1 VRRASGAPRSEIKE
15 EAEGRGTF
23 AEGEYPMSSARAPD
37 LPPGQINAKHEG
49 TQMTSTQ
56 GALAGIRVLDISRIL
71 GGPYCGQILGDHGA
85 DVLKIEPPQ
94 GDDTRTWGPPFK
106 DGVASYYHGLNRN
119 KRVQHLDFSTEEGR
133 AALLALVAEADVLI
147 ENFKTGTMERWG
159 IGYETLS
166 QRFPRLVWCRVSG
179 FGADGPL
186 GALPGYDAAVQ
197 AMTGIMSVNGEA
209 EGGPLRVGLPVV
221 DMVTGLN
228 AVIGVLLA
236 LQERQRSGRGQ
247 FVEAALYDS
256 GISLLHPHAANWFMD
271 GSAPRRTGNAHPN
284 IYPYDALATGTDPVF
299 VAVGNDRQF
308 ASLCGCIGLPALA
321 TDPRFATAGVRSVNR
336 DALKQRLETAMAAFD
351 GRVLV
356 EQLMAA
362 GVPAAPV
369 LPVAAA
375 LEHPH
380 TAHRGMVVEL
390 EGGYRG
396 IGAPVKLGRT
406 PASYR
411 HAPLTPGDAF
421 LPRADDEATST
432 AAH

>member
-1 VRRASGAPRSEIKE
+1 MNP
-15 EAEGRGTF
+15 T
-23 AEGEYPMSSARAPD
+23 P
-37 LPPGQINAKHEG
+37 N
-49 TQMTSTQ
+49 T

-85 DVLKIEPPQ
+85 DVLKVEPPQ
-94 GDDTRTWGPPFK
+94 GDDTRTWGPPFR

-119 KRVQHLDFSTEEGR
+119 KRTMSLDLGSESGR
-133 AALLALVAEADVLI
+133 EALLALVAEADVLI

-159 IGYETLS
+159 IGYDELS
-166 QRFPRLVWCRVSG
+166 KRFPGLVWCRVSG

-197 AMTGIMSVNGEA
+197 AMTGIMSINGEA
-209 EGGPLRVGLPVV
+209 SGDPLRVGLPVV

-236 LQERQRSGRGQ
+236 LQERQRSGKGQ

-256 GISLLHPHAANWFMD
+256 GLSLLHPHAANWFMD
-271 GSAPRRTGNAHPN
+271 GRKPKRTGNAHPN
-284 IYPYDALATGTDPVF
+284 IYPYDALNTGTDPIF
-299 VAVGNDRQF
+299 LAVGNDRQF
-308 ASLCGCIGLPALA
+308 ASFCRCIGVAELA
-321 TDPRFATAGVRSVNR
+321 EDPLYRDAGSRSVNR
-336 DALKQRLETAMAAFD
+336 EGLKQILEARLASFD
-351 GRVLV
+351 GRTLV
-356 EQLMAA
+356 DELMAA

-369 LPVAAA
+369 LPVDAA

-380 TAHRGMVVEL
+380 PAHREMVVEM

-396 IGAPVKLGRT
+396 IGAPVKLSRT

-411 HAPLTPGDAF
+411 HAPLTPGDGF
-421 LPRADDEATST
+421 LEVPAGAP
-432 AAH
+432 

>member
-1 VRRASGAPRSEIKE
+1 MNASS
-15 EAEGRGTF
+15 
-23 AEGEYPMSSARAPD
+23 
-37 LPPGQINAKHEG
+37 LPPPA
-49 TQMTSTQ
+49 

-85 DVLKIEPPQ
+85 DVLKVEPPQ

-119 KRVQHLDFSTEEGR
+119 KRTMALDLASEDGR

-159 IGYETLS
+159 IGYDALS
-166 QRFPRLVWCRVSG
+166 KRFPRLVWCRVSG

-197 AMTGIMSVNGEA
+197 AMTGIMSINGEA
-209 EGGPLRVGLPVV
+209 DGGPMRVGLPVV

-256 GISLLHPHAANWFMD
+256 GLSLLHPHAANWFLD
-271 GSAPRRTGNAHPN
+271 GRTPQRTGNAHPN
-284 IYPYDALATGTDPVF
+284 IYPYDALATGTDPIF

-308 ASLCGCIGLPALA
+308 ASFCRCIGLPDLAQDERYQHAGARSVHREGLKQQLEAALA
-321 TDPRFATAGVRSVNR
+321 D
-336 DALKQRLETAMAAFD
+336 FD
-351 GRVLV
+351 GRTLV
-356 EQLMAA
+356 DQLMAA

-369 LPVAAA
+369 LSVDAA
-375 LEHPH
+375 LAHPH
-380 TAHRGMVVEL
+380 TAHRGMVVEM

-396 IGAPVKLGRT
+396 VGSPVKLSRT

-411 HAPLTPGDAF
+411 HAPLTPGDGF
-421 LPRADDEATST
+421 LEIDPPAG
-432 AAH
+432 

>member
-1 VRRASGAPRSEIKE
+1 M
-15 EAEGRGTF
+15 TTT
-23 AEGEYPMSSARAPD
+23 SSP
-37 LPPGQINAKHEG
+37 
-49 TQMTSTQ
+49 

-85 DVLKIEPPQ
+85 DVLKVEPPQ

-119 KRVQHLDFSTEEGR
+119 KRVLSLDLGSEAGR
-133 AALLALVAEADVLI
+133 EALLALVAEADVLV

-159 IGYETLS
+159 IGYDELS

-197 AMTGIMSVNGEA
+197 AMTGIMSINGEA
-209 EGGPLRVGLPVV
+209 DGGPLRVGLPVV

-236 LQERQRSGRGQ
+236 LQERTRSGRGQ
-247 FVEAALYDS
+247 LVEAALYDS
-256 GISLLHPHAANWFMD
+256 GLSLLHPHAANWFLD
-271 GSAPRRTGNAHPN
+271 GKEPRRTGNAHPN
-284 IYPYDALATGTDPVF
+284 IYPYDALATGTDPIF

-308 ASLCGCIGLPALA
+308 ASFCRCIGLPTLSD
-321 TDPRFATAGVRSVNR
+321 DPHYRDAGSRSVNR
-336 DALKQRLETAMAAFD
+336 VALKRELETALARFD
-351 GRVLV
+351 GRQLV
-356 EQLMAA
+356 DRLMAA

-369 LPVAAA
+369 LSVDAA

-380 TAHRGMVVEL
+380 TAHRGMVVEM
-390 EGGYRG
+390 EGGFRG
-396 IGAPVKLGRT
+396 IGSPVKLSRT

-411 HAPLTPGDAF
+411 HPPLTPGSAF
-421 LPRADDEATST
+421 EG
-432 AAH
+432 

>member
-1 VRRASGAPRSEIKE
+1 MNAT
-15 EAEGRGTF
+15 EATS
-23 AEGEYPMSSARAPD
+23 PSA
-37 LPPGQINAKHEG
+37 
-49 TQMTSTQ
+49 
-56 GALAGIRVLDISRIL
+56 GALAGIRVLDLSRIL

-85 DVLKIEPPQ
+85 DVLKVEPPG
-94 GDDTRTWGPPFK
+94 GDDTRTWGPPFR

-119 KRVQHLDFSTEEGR
+119 KRIQHLDLTLPADRET
-133 AALLALVAEADVLI
+133 LLALVAEADVLI

-159 IGYETLS
+159 IGHDTLS

-179 FGADGPL
+179 FGSDGPL

-197 AMTGIMSVNGEA
+197 AMTGIMSINGEA

-256 GISLLHPHAANWFMD
+256 GLSLLHPHAANWFMD
-271 GSAPRRTGNAHPN
+271 GRNPKRTGNAHPN
-284 IYPYDALATGTDPVF
+284 IYPYDALRTGTDPVF

-308 ASLCGCIGLPALA
+308 AAFCRVIGLPDLA
-321 TDPRFATAGVRSVNR
+321 QDPNYATAGARSVHR
-336 DALKQRLETAMAAFD
+336 EGLKQTLEAQLAAFD
-351 GRVLV
+351 GRTLV
-356 EQLMAA
+356 DDLMTA

-369 LPVAAA
+369 LPVDAA
-375 LEHPH
+375 LQHPH
-380 TAHRGMVVEL
+380 TLHRGMVVEM

-396 IGAPVKLGRT
+396 LGAPVKLGRT
-406 PASYR
+406 PATYR
-411 HAPLTPGDAF
+411 HAPLTPGERF
-421 LPRADDEATST
+421 EPLG
-432 AAH
+432 

>member
-1 VRRASGAPRSEIKE
+1 MTASPGGA
-15 EAEGRGTF
+15 
-23 AEGEYPMSSARAPD
+23 
-37 LPPGQINAKHEG
+37 
-49 TQMTSTQ
+49 
-56 GALAGIRVLDISRIL
+56 GALAGIRVLDLSRIL

-85 DVLKIEPPQ
+85 DVLKVEPPG

-119 KRVQHLDFSTEEGR
+119 KRIQHLDLTTPEDR
-133 AALLALVAEADVLI
+133 DKLMALVGDADVLV

-159 IGYETLS
+159 IGYAQLS
-166 QRFPRLVWCRVSG
+166 QQFPRLIWCRVSG

-209 EGGPLRVGLPVV
+209 GGDALRVGLPVV

-236 LQERQRSGRGQ
+236 LQERHKSGQGQ

-256 GISLLHPHAANWFMD
+256 GLSLLHPHAANWFMD
-271 GSAPRRTGNAHPN
+271 GRTPRRTGNAHPN
-284 IYPYDALATGTDPVF
+284 IYPYDALRTGTDPIF
-299 VAVGNDRQF
+299 LAVGNDRQF
-308 ASLCGCIGLPALA
+308 AAFCRVVGVPALA
-321 TDPRFATAGVRSVNR
+321 QHADYCTAGGRSVHR
-336 DALKQRLETAMAAFD
+336 DALKPLLEAALAQFD
-351 GRVLV
+351 GRQLV
-356 EQLMAA
+356 EDLMAA

-369 LPVAAA
+369 LSVDAA
-375 LEHPH
+375 LQHPH
-380 TAHRGMVVEL
+380 TAHRGMVVEM

-396 IGAPVKLGRT
+396 LGSPVKLSRT

-411 HAPLTPGDAF
+411 YVPLAQGDRF
-421 LPRADDEATST
+421 LET
-432 AAH
+432 

>member
-1 VRRASGAPRSEIKE
+1 M
-15 EAEGRGTF
+15 T
-23 AEGEYPMSSARAPD
+23 
-37 LPPGQINAKHEG
+37 
-49 TQMTSTQ
+49 TTSTPST

-85 DVLKIEPPQ
+85 DVLKVEPPQ

-106 DGVASYYHGLNRN
+106 EGVASYYHGLNRN

-133 AALLALVAEADVLI
+133 EALLALVAEADVLI

-197 AMTGIMSVNGEA
+197 AMTGIMSINGEA
-209 EGGPLRVGLPVV
+209 DGGPLRVGLPVV

-256 GISLLHPHAANWFMD
+256 GLSLLHPHAANWFMD
-271 GSAPRRTGNAHPN
+271 GTAPRRTGNAHPN

-308 ASLCGCIGLPALA
+308 ASLCRCIGLPDLA
-321 TDPRFATAGVRSVNR
+321 DDPLYRTAGARSVHR
-336 DALKQRLETAMAAFD
+336 DGLKQRLEAAMAVFD
-351 GRVLV
+351 GRELV

-369 LPVAAA
+369 LPVDAA
-375 LEHPH
+375 LQHPH
-380 TAHRGMVVEL
+380 TLHREMVVEM

-396 IGAPVKLGRT
+396 IGAPVKLSRT

-411 HAPLTPGDAF
+411 HVPLTPGSAF
-421 LPRADDEATST
+421 LPLDEA
-432 AAH
+432 AAASAKD

>member
-1 VRRASGAPRSEIKE
+1 
-15 EAEGRGTF
+15 
-23 AEGEYPMSSARAPD
+23 
-37 LPPGQINAKHEG
+37 
-49 TQMTSTQ
+49 
-56 GALAGIRVLDISRIL
+56 LDISRIL

-85 DVLKIEPPQ
+85 DVLKVEPPQ

-106 DGVASYYHGLNRN
+106 EGVASYYHGLNRN

-133 AALLALVAEADVLI
+133 DALLALVAEADVLI

-159 IGYETLS
+159 IGYEALS
-166 QRFPRLVWCRVSG
+166 KRFPRLVWCRVSG

-197 AMTGIMSVNGEA
+197 AMTGIMSINGEA
-209 EGGPLRVGLPVV
+209 DGGPLRVGLPVV

-236 LQERQRSGRGQ
+236 LQERSRSGRGQ

-256 GISLLHPHAANWFMD
+256 GLSLLHPHAANWFMD
-271 GSAPRRTGNAHPN
+271 GTEPRRTGNAHPN

-308 ASLCGCIGLPALA
+308 ASLCRCIGLPDLA
-321 TDPRFATAGVRSVNR
+321 DDPLYRTAGARSVHR
-336 DALKQRLETAMAAFD
+336 DGLKQQLEAAMAVFD
-351 GRVLV
+351 GRALV

-369 LPVAAA
+369 LPVDAA
-375 LEHPH
+375 LQHPH
-380 TAHRGMVVEL
+380 TLHREMVVEMP
-390 EGGYRG
+390 GGYRG
-396 IGAPVKLGRT
+396 IGAPVKLSRT

-411 HAPLTPGDAF
+411 HAPLTPGEAF
-421 LPRADDEATST
+421 LPLGDST
-432 AAH
+432 QQ

>member
-1 VRRASGAPRSEIKE
+1 
-15 EAEGRGTF
+15 
-23 AEGEYPMSSARAPD
+23 
-37 LPPGQINAKHEG
+37 
-49 TQMTSTQ
+49 MTTTTTVNT

-85 DVLKIEPPQ
+85 DVLKVEPPQ

-119 KRVQHLDFSTEEGR
+119 KRTMALDLGSAEGR
-133 AALLALVAEADVLI
+133 EALLALVAEADVLI

-159 IGYETLS
+159 IGYEALS
-166 QRFPRLVWCRVSG
+166 ERFPRLVWCRVSG

-197 AMTGIMSVNGEA
+197 AMTGIMSINGES

-256 GISLLHPHAANWFMD
+256 GLSLLHPHAANWFLD
-271 GSAPRRTGNAHPN
+271 GRTPRRTGNAHPN
-284 IYPYDALATGTDPVF
+284 IYPYDALRTGTDPIF
-299 VAVGNDRQF
+299 LAVGNDRQF
-308 ASLCGCIGLPALA
+308 ASFCRTIGLPELSD
-321 TDPRFATAGVRSVNR
+321 DPLYRDAGSRSVNR
-336 DALKQRLETAMAAFD
+336 DGLKQRLEAQLATFD
-351 GRVLV
+351 GRQLV
-356 EQLMAA
+356 DQLMAA

-369 LPVAAA
+369 LSVDAA

-380 TAHRGMVVEL
+380 TAHREMVVEM
-390 EGGYRG
+390 EGGWRG
-396 IGAPVKLGRT
+396 IGSPVKLSRT

-411 HAPLTPGDAF
+411 HPPLTPGTGF
-421 LPRADDEATST
+421 E
-432 AAH
+432 